1 MGHMRQQSRKEK
13 EVLGVGSGGTREDQ
27 GHGQDQ
33 GGGESTE
40 TYFA

>member
-1 MGHMRQQSRKEK
+1 MGHTRQQSRK

-33 GGGESTE
+33 GGGESAE
-40 TYFA
+40 TYFT

>member
-1 MGHMRQQSRKEK
+1 MEHMRQQNRK
-13 EVLGVGSGGTREDQ
+13 EVLGVGLEGTREDQ

>member
-1 MGHMRQQSRKEK
+1 MGHMRQQSRKG
-13 EVLGVGSGGTREDQ
+13 VLGVGSEGTRGDQ

-33 GGGESTE
+33 GGGKSTA